1 MSIEPTNVREMV
13 EELAEMAKKHRIA
26 KVEVQMDTIGVVK
39 LEFRDDAFPPL
50 EPAARVQPQTD
61 EDRRKAEER
70 HQKLRRYGS
79 SRG

>member
-1 MSIEPTNVREMV
+1 MRSTEDIQ
-13 EELAEMAKKHRIA
+13 AIIDMALKHRIRSLT
-26 KVEVQMDTIGVVK
+26 VDGVG

-70 HQKLRRYGS
+70 HHNLRRYGS